1 MFLQKISG
9 PAIRLGSLEIWADKL
24 GAKKKEENNKKK
36 NCALRLSLL
45 LKFAVFRK
53 TRFLRRLPA
62 GSWRNILFGR
72 PTDNKDY
79 LASPIWTGK
88 N

>member
-36 NCALRLSLL
+36 KLCVALITAPKVCRFPQDEISPSVTGGQLAQYP
-45 LKFAVFRK
+45 FWK
-53 TRFLRRLPA
+53 TYRQQ
-62 GSWRNILFGR
+62 GLFGFTNMDR
-72 PTDNKDY
+72 
-79 LASPIWTGK
+79 
-88 N
+88 